1 METFCGV
8 RCHLQRLGQGDG
20 VILLHGWGQDMR
32 MMRLIQNELKDHYR
46 VVNLDLPGFGESG
59 EPSAP
64 WGIEEYARFI
74 HEIAEHDHMEAPI
87 LIAHSF
93 GARIA
98 IRYASRYPTKKMV
111 LSGAAGIRAPLS
123 WQRRASQHWH
133 HLKRRMGMRGSQP
146 GPLCDPLSGIAHL
159 AQRGSG
165 DAAVDGEKDGKGN
178 PRCAHDRVS
187 R

>member
-64 WGIEEYARFI
+64 YD
-74 HEIAEHDHMEAPI
+74 EIDVMT
-87 LIAHSF
+87 
-93 GARIA
+93 
-98 IRYASRYPTKKMV
+98 RYVQYS
-111 LSGAAGIRAPLS
+111 
-123 WQRRASQHWH
+123 
-133 HLKRRMGMRGSQP
+133 
-146 GPLCDPLSGIAHL
+146 
-159 AQRGSG
+159 
-165 DAAVDGEKDGKGN
+165 
-178 PRCAHDRVS
+178 
-187 R
+187 

>member
-133 HLKRRMGMRGSQP
+133 HLKRQIGRASCR
-146 GPLCDPLSGIAHL
+146 
-159 AQRGSG
+159 
-165 DAAVDGEKDGKGN
+165 E
-178 PRCAHDRVS
+178 RV
-187 R
+187 

>member
-1 METFCGV
+1 MIVACFLIEQIPDFGHSENVSGRVCRVTKSYSSSSSDTIRHRLSLGGIRWKHFAVSAVICSALV
-8 RCHLQRLGQGDG
+8 REMGSS
-20 VILLHGWGQDMR
+20 LLHGWGQDMR

-46 VVNLDLPGFGESG
+46 VVNLDLPGFGESD

-64 WGIEEYARFI
+64 WGIEEYACFI
-74 HEIAEHDHMEAPI
+74 HEIAEHDQMEAPI

-123 WQRRASQHWH
+123 WHGERAST
-133 HLKRRMGMRGSQP
+133 
-146 GPLCDPLSGIAHL
+146 GII
-159 AQRGSG
+159 
-165 DAAVDGEKDGKGN
+165 
-178 PRCAHDRVS
+178 
-187 R
+187 